1 MAKMRQKKYSEHKTI
16 ENMLKTEISKRLKP
30 FLIIYLYLVPLAY
43 DTSCRKTVYE
53 DD

>member
-1 MAKMRQKKYSEHKTI
+1 
-16 ENMLKTEISKRLKP
+16 MLKTRGFKKDRSG